1 MTAPLPMVAHES
13 TAPSHGGAAK
23 AMHSV
28 SDAAALAMT
37 LRPYDEDEPLSM
49 DLIQSLGG
57 RIVELLEPVPEQ
69 IATLYELLQR
79 QERVIE
85 EMRVENVR
93 EKQYAERVEHKNS
106 ELAQGIVTLTRQLDD
121 AHAATREVLNV
132 DLPHTLPRL
141 AVGA

>member
-1 MTAPLPMVAHES
+1 MTAPLPLASES

-49 DLIQSLGG
+49 ELIQALGG

-93 EKQYAERVEHKNS
+93 LGQYNNRIEHKNS
-106 ELAQGIVTLTRQLDD
+106 ELTQGVIRLTRELDD
-121 AHAATREVLNV
+121 AHALTTQIRAGALTT
-132 DLPHTLPRL
+132 DTPRL
-141 AVGA
+141 VAVGE